1 MMADSPA
8 MLVIESYCAMHG
20 RLLAFVQKLTDEQLF
35 WQLNPHTHSI
45 AFHIWHVARWA
56 DHLQA
61 AFSGMT
67 PELGRRLG
75 PGVQI
80 WHEDGMAARWGFRSA
95 ELGFDETGM
104 GMADAYAVSLP
115 FPPRAEL
122 LDYVS
127 RVFDRAQQA
136 ARMIDDTQFQAVEQR
151 QAMTEG
157 IWGESTVGDAVMS
170 HTTHASRHLGMMECL
185 LGLQGQRGTAT
196 Q

>member
-1 MMADSPA
+1 MTPA
-8 MLVIESYCAMHG
+8 MMVIEAYCEAHQ
-20 RLLAFVQKLTDEQLF
+20 RLLAFVQQLSDEQLF
-35 WQLNPHTHSI
+35 WQLTPDSHSI

-75 PGVQI
+75 PGKQI
-80 WHEDGMAARWGFRSA
+80 WHEEGIAARWGFRSA
-95 ELGFDETGM
+95 ELGFAETGM
-104 GMADAYAVSLP
+104 VMADAYATTLP
-115 FPPRAEL
+115 FPSCSEL

-127 RVFDRAQQA
+127 RVFERAEQA
-136 ARMIDDTQFQAVEQR
+136 ARQIDDEQFQTPEQP
-151 QAMTEG
+151 QDMTEG
-157 IWGESTVGDAVMS
+157 IFGASTVGDAVMS
-170 HTTHASRHLGMMECL
+170 HTTHANRHLGMMECL